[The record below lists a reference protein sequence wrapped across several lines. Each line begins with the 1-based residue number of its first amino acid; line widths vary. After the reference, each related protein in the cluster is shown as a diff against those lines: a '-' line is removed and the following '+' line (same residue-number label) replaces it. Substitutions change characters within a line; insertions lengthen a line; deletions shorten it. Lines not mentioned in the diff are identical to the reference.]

1 MSLREATCAFCGLL
15 CDDLEVEVAGGALR
29 VVRGGCSRSA
39 AAFAALGEPADPAPR
54 IAGQTASLDA
64 AVAAAAELLRGAR
77 RPLIGGLDI
86 DVVGMRSALALA
98 RRIGAVVDHVG
109 GTAKYRNLH
118 VLQEFGGITTTF
130 AEARNR
136 ADLVVL
142 VGDGWLRRFPRFLE
156 RIVVPD
162 PSEASTAGRRIVTV
176 SAIDPATRMALP
188 SGADVLALGAPL
200 VGLPAVCTM
209 LQALVEERPVQP
221 ARLAGVTPQ
230 ALARCAEWMRAAR
243 YGVIV
248 WSAADLDWPHAE
260 LTVQAI
266 ARLVRTLNVSTRFAA
281 LPLAGTD
288 ADLTA
293 NAVQTWQSGVPLPAS
308 YANGSVD
315 FDPNR
320 YALRDVLAR
329 GEADALVWVSSLSGA
344 APPSSPGVPTIAL
357 TRADVRLGTAPN
369 VQIPVATPGID
380 ASGHLLRGDKVI
392 TLRLPRLREGGL
404 PSASFVLD
412 ALLARLGQ
420 RC

>member
-15 CDDLEVEVAGGALR
+15 CDDLEVEVAGGVLR
-29 VVRGGCSRSA
+29 VVRGGCARSE
-39 AAFAALGEPADPAPR
+39 AAFAALGEPVAPPPR
-54 IAGQTASLDA
+54 IAGQAATLDA
-64 AVAAAAELLRGAR
+64 AVAAAADVLRAAR
-77 RPLIGGLDI
+77 RPLIGGLDV
-86 DVVGMRSALALA
+86 DVNGMRSTLALA
-98 RRIGAVVDHVG
+98 RRIGAVVDHADG
-109 GTAKYRNLH
+109 AAKYRNLR

-142 VGDGWLRRFPRFLE
+142 LGDGWSRRFPRFLE
-156 RIVVPD
+156 RIVAPG
-162 PSEASTAGRRIVTV
+162 ASGAATAARRIVTIT
-176 SAIDPATRMALP
+176 AIDPATRMALP
-188 SGADVLALGAPL
+188 KGVEVLALDAPL

-209 LQALVEERPVQP
+209 LEALVEGRRVQP
-221 ARLAGVTPQ
+221 ARLAGVSQ
-230 ALARCAEWMRAAR
+230 EALVRCAEWIRAAR
-243 YGVIV
+243 YGVVV

-266 ARLVRTLNVSTRFAA
+266 ARLVRTLNGSTRFAA

-288 ADLTA
+288 GDLTA

-320 YALRDVLAR
+320 YELRDVLAR

-344 APPSSPGVPTIAL
+344 VPPSASGVPTIAL
-357 TRADVRLGTAPN
+357 TRADVRLGTAPS

-380 ASGHLLRGDKVI
+380 ASGHLLRSDKVI
-392 TLRLPRLREGGL
+392 TLRLPRLRENGL
-404 PSASFVLD
+404 PSASTVLD
-412 ALLARLGQ
+412 ALLGQLEQ